1 MVLKDNYVYFASSD
15 LAKGGIFSIE
25 RNGRKLAENVTKLV
39 SNGSDLKQAFGIA
52 VYHDGLVLTD
62 IQDKKIKLL
71 SGMHRSNT
79 LTDYA
84 GVGKTGHRD
93 GVEAEFQQPAGLC
106 TEQGTI
112 FVTDIAAGSVRM
124 VISSSPLVK
133 FLEFLNMFHKAIGVT
148 LPNVSNEDSFEDRI
162 AVLQKQKV
170 YEFLIQCNERIRDFT
185 GINKTLQGPEGA
197 CSAQSVSDLKM
208 MIDSLQ
214 QVLDLVRKVKPTF
227 EERLN
232 IKSCL
237 TLVVENLFAEM
248 RQGNDMPLVL
258 QFSQRFHSCTREL
271 LKRVT
276 KSSFVYFTGENS
288 YYHRT
293 DNSYVSFQEIPRMDL
308 PVKKKLSA
316 DQMSKLRC
324 WRSEFGQSVRQNT
337 VRGLTTK
344 DKPGTLPLTCYE
356 KGDTA
361 VKEIDVGNLDNCLQK
376 DTRKI

>member
-1 MVLKDNYVYFASSD
+1 MQ
-15 LAKGGIFSIE
+15 E
-25 RNGRKLAENVTKLV
+25 WE
-39 SNGSDLKQAFGIA
+39 
-52 VYHDGLVLTD
+52 
-62 IQDKKIKLL
+62 
-71 SGMHRSNT
+71 
-79 LTDYA
+79 
-84 GVGKTGHRD
+84 KTGHRD

-148 LPNVSNEDSFEDRI
+148 LPN
-162 AVLQKQKV
+162 
-170 YEFLIQCNERIRDFT
+170 
-185 GINKTLQGPEGA
+185 GPEGA

-361 VKEIDVGNLDNCLQK
+361 VKEIDVEHLVELQEEVKCIMYHQANLLPLQFVSGMNTKVKSSGILGTIELEDVEVEDDTIILSVELYTSILPAKDAGDTISPEEMDEEEEELPKENQRKSKRDRHFRADPDFIYNC
-376 DTRKI
+376 